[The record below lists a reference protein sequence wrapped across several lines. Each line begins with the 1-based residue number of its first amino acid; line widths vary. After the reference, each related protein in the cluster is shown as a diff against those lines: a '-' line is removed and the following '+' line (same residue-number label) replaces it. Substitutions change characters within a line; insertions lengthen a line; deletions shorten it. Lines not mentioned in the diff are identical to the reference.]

1 MESTKTVK
9 EKEKKEPMTPK
20 QKTFFILKIIGN
32 VIFYGVIIAL
42 FLFSIMNINAGRKHG
57 IPNIFGRGY
66 LVVLTDSMEAEE
78 EKLPEQYK
86 NYSIKQFKSA
96 QAATKTTAA
105 YDGDLLNVKM
115 LNRGDINSLKLGDVI
130 TYWDDGIEVSD
141 GSKGA
146 FNTHRITYIHKNESG
161 NVDLIHTIGD
171 RDVALF
177 GLKDFES
184 MSNAEKMAYENE
196 SYLDIFGESNF
207 SNIKAIVTSVNYNG
221 AGIVNFIQNNWLFIF
236 VIPICIVLV
245 VEVILVIKNILD
257 LRREKNKAV
266 DLADHEAQMAE
277 LQNEKE
283 RMRQELLAELRAQ
296 GAIQDEPKPT
306 EEPKVEKTPVVA
318 EEAKAEAKEETT
330 TEEVKEDVVESEEKA
345 EEPAEEP
352 VEEKAKET
360 VEETP
365 AEDKNEEVVEETTKE
380 EVNETPASE
389 PEEEVKEEKEEPVV
403 NEEEVEE
410 PNLDI
415 EENEEVEEKPAKK
428 ATTKKSTGTK
438 KSSTTK
444 K

>member
-32 VIFYGVIIAL
+32 VIFYTIIIAL
-42 FLFSIMNINAGRKHG
+42 FLFSIMNINSGGKGG
-57 IPNIFGRGY
+57 IPNLFGKGY
-66 LVVLTDSMEAEE
+66 LSVQSTSMSIEQDVYNQNN
-78 EKLPEQYK
+78 KLPKQYDS
-86 NYSIKQFKSA
+86 YPIKSFNK
-96 QAATKTTAA
+96 
-105 YDGDLLNVKM
+105 GDLIHVEM
-115 LNRGDINSLKLGDVI
+115 LNESSIQNLQVGDVI
-130 TYWDDGIEVSD
+130 TFWSNKLNAY
-141 GSKGA
+141 
-146 FNTHRITYIHKNESG
+146 NTHRIVYMAKDADGKITSISTQGDNSVLNKGIVFNPQDTENSQAMMLLDQSG
-161 NVDLIHTIGD
+161 DIDT
-171 RDVALF
+171 F
-177 GLKDFES
+177 G
-184 MSNAEKMAYENE
+184 AETFYQ
-196 SYLDIFGESNF
+196 
-207 SNIKAIVTSVNYNG
+207 IKAKTTGVSAGTG
-221 AGIVNFIQNNWLFIF
+221 AFIDNVQKYWLFIF
-236 VIPICIVLV
+236 VIPICVILII
-245 VEVILVIKNILD
+245 EVILVIKNIMD

-306 EEPKVEKTPVVA
+306 EEPKVEETPVVA

-352 VEEKAKET
+352 VEEKT
-360 VEETP
+360 EETEVETP
-365 AEDKNEEVVEETTKE
+365 TEDKNEEVVEETTTE

-403 NEEEVEE
+403 NKEEVEE